1 VFENGKT
8 KKIKKA
14 KTGGYCF
21 MAVELESMKLK
32 STGYTEAELIIRIM
46 CH

>member
-1 VFENGKT
+1 VFENRKA

-21 MAVELESMKLK
+21 MTEELESMKLK
-32 STGYTEAELIIRIM
+32 STGYTKTELSIRIM
-46 CH
+46 NH